1 MAAIEVEGLWKIFG
15 DDPEEARRL
24 AQEENLSKA
33 EVKAETGSVI
43 AVNDATFEVE
53 EQEIFV
59 VMGLSGSGKST
70 LLRCVNR
77 LIEPTF
83 GTVHV
88 RGENVTAFDDDE
100 LRKIRRT
107 RMSMVFQN
115 FGLFPH
121 RSVLGNVEYG
131 LEVSGMDKQQRRE
144 KARNTLDLVGLK
156 GYEDSN
162 PSELSGGM
170 QQRVGLARAL
180 ALDPKIVLFDEPTSG
195 LDPVMSAAIN
205 DLILR
210 TKEEFRATCVVI
222 SHDIQATMKT
232 ADNIFMLYEGR
243 IIAEGD
249 PETIS
254 EWEDPVVRQF
264 IHGQAQGPIKVN

>member
-1 MAAIEVEGLWKIFG
+1 MAGIEDKAAIELRDVHKSFGTQKVLQGVDIVLPPDRVNVIIGRSGGGKSVLLKHIIGLLKPDSGQVLVQGRDIVSLGEREMAGVRRGFGMLFQEAALFDSLSVFENVAFPLVEHRSMNKKEI
-15 DDPEEARRL
+15 
-24 AQEENLSKA
+24 A
-33 EVKAETGSVI
+33 EV
-43 AVNDATFEVE
+43 VE
-53 EQEIFV
+53 AK
-59 VMGLSGSGKST
+59 LAS
-70 LLRCVNR
+70 
-77 LIEPTF
+77 
-83 GTVHV
+83 
-88 RGENVTAFDDDE
+88 
-100 LRKIRRT
+100 
-107 RMSMVFQN
+107 
-115 FGLFPH
+115 
-121 RSVLGNVEYG
+121 
-131 LEVSGMDKQQRRE
+131 
-144 KARNTLDLVGLK
+144 VGLK
-156 GYEDSN
+156 GMGYKM
-162 PSELSGGM
+162 PAELSGGM
-170 QQRVGLARAL
+170 RKRVGLARAL

-264 IHGQAQGPIKVN
+264 IHGEAQGPIKVN